1 MSPRELLNHLVYLD
15 RGYIADLYEVLTGES
30 PSTLITL
37 NQGKKA
43 GAGIHIFSAEVSAQE
58 TRAFSVSTF
67 QMLRKALP
75 DLEKEPTLKPESFTS
90 GMTSQ
95 YGWVEGELTVFKAK
109 SSVPDGSTVAF
120 KTLASDAFFHL
131 RPRPGVDIAFI
142 TTPEYFALGME
153 AFLRMQDTVLK
164 EMSLPVRAFIR
175 VTAAQSYYSGQWVGV
190 PLVILERDSEG

>member
-1 MSPRELLNHLVYLD
+1 MSPRELLNRLVYLD
-15 RGYIADLYEVLTGES
+15 RGYIADLHEVLTGQS

-37 NQGKKA
+37 NQAKKA
-43 GAGIHIFSAEVSAQE
+43 SAGIPVFSAEISAQE
-58 TRAFSVSTF
+58 TRAFSISTF
-67 QMLRKALP
+67 QMLVKALP
-75 DLEKEPTLKPESFTS
+75 DLEREPTLDPDQFTS

-95 YGWVEGELTVFKAK
+95 YGWIEGELTVFKAK
-109 SSVPDGSTVAF
+109 SSVPDQSTGEF

-164 EMSLPVRAFIR
+164 EMSLPVRTFIR
-175 VTAAQSYYSGQWVGV
+175 VTAAQSYTGQWVAV